1 MTAAATTY
9 SQTVQPSINRW
20 ETGLLVLAVVGMVAF
35 TGIYAETY
43 GREEKPQEILDW
55 QISAYDGLRG
65 VDQAI
70 YNELLVAADEIQW
83 IVYFYGE
90 WPEDEQF
97 QEDLLSP
104 FYRDLSWERNGS
116 VKWDLK
122 NVVQE
127 GEAQGLTLYHG
138 SGGTLED
145 QGAYLLVIDHKHAG
159 SSQVSTA
166 NIWWHPNRFAPV
178 PKTSKTASI
187 ILEGWKQ
194 VVPYQGRDEVE
205 RLKDN

>member
-1 MTAAATTY
+1 MSASATC
-9 SQTVQPSINRW
+9 SQTVLPSVNRW
-20 ETGLLVLAVVGMVAF
+20 ETGLLILAIVGMISFTAF
-35 TGIYAETY
+35 YAETY
-43 GREEKPQEILDW
+43 GREEKTQQILDW
-55 QISAYDGLRG
+55 QISAFDGLRG

-83 IVYFYGE
+83 LVYFYGI

-97 QEDLLSP
+97 QEDLLPP

-116 VKWDLK
+116 VNWVLK

-138 SGGTLED
+138 SNGTHAD

-159 SSQVSTA
+159 GSQVSAA
-166 NIWWHPNRFAPV
+166 NIWWHPDRFAPV

-194 VVPYQGRDEVE
+194 VVPYRGRDEVE
-205 RLKDN
+205 RLQDT